1 MTQISRNPVHKD
13 VYYSIRDDLVWVFSE
28 LHSQEDT
35 KVFFYEFF
43 TKTERIMLAKRL
55 AVAMMLHRGFI
66 YRDIRDIL
74 HVSTSTITGIATR
87 LDQGGIGL
95 KKIFDKLAREERM
108 EVFWT
113 KVNRALDR
121 FSRLRK

>member
-1 MTQISRNPVHKD
+1 M
-13 VYYSIRDDLVWVFSE
+13 F
-28 LHSQEDT
+28 
-35 KVFFYEFF
+35 
-43 TKTERIMLAKRL
+43 AKRL
-55 AVAMMLHRGFI
+55 AVAMMLHRGFM

-74 HVSTSTITGIATR
+74 HVSTSTISGIAAQ

-113 KVNRALDR
+113 KVSRALDR
-121 FSRLRK
+121 FSRYRK